1 MPIVWERAYGGCA
14 VERETGA
21 RSMEPRNPIGCGF
34 ATDSS
39 QLVDRPVPNIEDVL
53 HPFENWKSRAAPAGL
68 GAIAAH
74 WSPRRERAGTY
85 DEEWRRKRMPLW
97 PEDHDPRFHQS
108 APSELVCEQPLRGG
122 EEVHTTGLVP
132 EGPLAFRLPRV
143 HLAVETLFAGAWLF
157 QPVQLD
163 RVIVEPDQRKLVLVW
178 GSRLNC
184 GASRRKVE
192 RSRVVQKVKL
202 S

>member
-1 MPIVWERAYGGCA
+1 MPIVWERAFGGWA

-34 ATDSS
+34 ATDAS
-39 QLVDRPVPNIEDVL
+39 QLVGRPLPNVEDVL
-53 HPFENWKSRAAPAGL
+53 HPLEGWKSRPPPAGL

-85 DEEWRRKRMPLW
+85 DEQWRRTRMPLW
-97 PEDHDPRFHQS
+97 PHDHDPRFHQA
-108 APSELVCEQPLRGG
+108 APSELVCDQPLRGG
-122 EEVHTTGLVP
+122 EEVRTTGLVP
-132 EGPLAFRLPRV
+132 EGQLAFHLPRV
-143 HLAVETLFAGAWLF
+143 HLAVETQFAGSWLF
-157 QPVQLD
+157 QPVQLE

-178 GSRLNC
+178 GSRLDC
-184 GASRRKVE
+184 GISGRKVE